1 MKSIVPAQQPA
12 YLGGT
17 AVKLCGIGA
26 LTPPHV
32 PRSRHHCFPCHF
44 QILPTVKTLL
54 RNEATSHSANWR
66 VTTSQCLEWPMAKVT
81 DPQMAHLVRN
91 QSLALVLGLIV

>member
-1 MKSIVPAQQPA
+1 MKSIVPARQPI

-17 AVKLCGIGA
+17 AVRLCRIGA
-26 LTPPHV
+26 LTLPHV
-32 PRSRHHCFPCHF
+32 PRTQHHCFPRHF
-44 QILPTVKTLL
+44 QILPTVETLL
-54 RNEATSHSANWR
+54 RNEATSHLANWR

-91 QSLALVLGLIV
+91 RSLALVLGLIV